1 VKAPL
6 PNNEEARLKAL
17 HEYAILDTD
26 PEKAFDDLTRL
37 ASQICETPIAVVSLV
52 DSDRQWFKSKVG
64 LDASETSRDVAF
76 CAHTI
81 LQPDLF
87 VVPDA
92 EQDMRFSNNPLVTS
106 GPQIRFYAG
115 APLLTSE
122 NVAVGSLCAIDYV
135 PRNLTP
141 QQQEALE
148 ILGRQVVTQLKLR
161 RIIAELEEALRQRQ
175 ETEAALRA
183 SEEQYRSLLDLS
195 SETIAVHT
203 EGKLEYIN
211 TAGAKL
217 LGAVTPE
224 KLIGKLFLD
233 FVHPDSRA
241 AVAARQNQVQVN
253 QAVAINQEKL
263 IRLDGQVIDIE
274 MTEVPIVHLGKPAT
288 QVMIRDITALKQMK
302 EAMLRATVAEL
313 VKQEL
318 EKEINQSKQP
328 ETVSKSHQS
337 S

>member
-1 VKAPL
+1 MKAPL
-6 PNNEEARLKAL
+6 PSNEEARLKAL
-17 HEYAILDTD
+17 REYKILDTD
-26 PEKAFDDLTRL
+26 PEQAFDDLTRL

-52 DSDRQWFKSKVG
+52 DSDRQWFKSKLG

-81 LQPDLF
+81 LQSDLF

-92 EQDMRFSNNPLVTS
+92 QQDMRFSDNPLVTS

-122 NVAVGSLCAIDYV
+122 DVAVGSLCAIDYV

-161 RIIAELEEALRQRQ
+161 RNIAELEATLRQRQ
-175 ETEAALRA
+175 ETEQALRA
-183 SEEQYRSLLDLS
+183 SQEQYRSLLDLS
-195 SETIAVHT
+195 SETIAVHVA
-203 EGKLEYIN
+203 GKLEYIN
-211 TAGAKL
+211 AAGARL
-217 LGAVTPE
+217 FGAVTPDQ
-224 KLIGKLFLD
+224 LIGKQLLD

-241 AVAARQNQVQVN
+241 AVATRQNQVQVN
-253 QAVAINQEKL
+253 QAIAINQEKL
-263 IRLDGQVIDIE
+263 IRLDSQVIDVE
-274 MTEVPIVHLGKPAT
+274 MTEVPIIHSGQPAT

-313 VKQEL
+313 AKQEL
-318 EKEINQSKQP
+318 EKEIIGRRQLEESLKEQ
-328 ETVSKSHQS
+328 
-337 S
+337 

>member
-1 VKAPL
+1 M
-6 PNNEEARLKAL
+6 R
-17 HEYAILDTD
+17 EYEILDTD
-26 PEKAFDDLTRL
+26 PEQAFDDLTRL
-37 ASQICETPIAVVSLV
+37 ASQICETPIAVVSLI

-87 VVPDA
+87 IVPDA
-92 EQDMRFSNNPLVTS
+92 QQDMRFSDNPLVTS

-115 APLLTSE
+115 APLKTSE
-122 NVAVGSLCAIDYV
+122 DVAVGSLCAIDYV
-135 PRNLTP
+135 PRSLSP
-141 QQQEALE
+141 EQQEALE

-161 RIIAELEEALRQRQ
+161 RNIAELEEALRQRQ
-175 ETEAALRA
+175 ETEQALRA

-195 SETIAVHT
+195 SETIAVHI

-211 TAGAKL
+211 AAGARL

-224 KLIGKLFLD
+224 QLIGKQLLD

-263 IRLDGQVIDIE
+263 IRLNGQTIDIE
-274 MTEVPIVHLGKPAT
+274 ITEVPIIHLGKPAT
-288 QVMIRDITALKQMK
+288 QVMIRDITTLKQMK

-313 VKQEL
+313 AKQEL
-318 EKEINQSKQP
+318 EKEITERRQLEESVK
-328 ETVSKSHQS
+328 E
-337 S
+337 

>member
-1 VKAPL
+1 MKAPI
-6 PNNEEARLKAL
+6 PSNEEARLNAL
-17 HEYAILDTD
+17 HEYEILDTA
-26 PEKAFDDLTRL
+26 PEQAFDDLTRL
-37 ASQICETPIAVVSLV
+37 ASQICETPIAVVSLI

-87 VVPDA
+87 IVPDA
-92 EQDMRFSNNPLVTS
+92 QQDMRFSDNPLVTS
-106 GPQIRFYAG
+106 GSQIRFYAG
-115 APLLTSE
+115 APLKTSKD
-122 NVAVGSLCAIDYV
+122 VAVGSLCAIDYV
-135 PRNLTP
+135 PRNLSP
-141 QQQEALE
+141 DQQEALE

-161 RIIAELEEALRQRQ
+161 RNIAELEEALRQRQ
-175 ETEAALRA
+175 ETEQALRG

-195 SETIAVHT
+195 SETIAVHI

-211 TAGAKL
+211 AAGARL

-224 KLIGKLFLD
+224 QLIGKQLLD

-263 IRLDGQVIDIE
+263 VRLNGQTIDIE
-274 MTEVPIVHLGKPAT
+274 MTEVPIIHLGKPAT

-302 EAMLRATVAEL
+302 DAMLRATVAEL
-313 VKQEL
+313 AKQEL
-318 EKEINQSKQP
+318 EKELTERKQL
-328 ETVSKSHQS
+328 EEGLKE
-337 S
+337 

>member
-1 VKAPL
+1 MKAPL
-6 PNNEEARLKAL
+6 PSNEEARLKAL
-17 HEYAILDTD
+17 REYEILDTD
-26 PEKAFDDLTRL
+26 PEQAFDDLTRL

-52 DSDRQWFKSKVG
+52 DSDRQWFKSKLG

-81 LQPDLF
+81 LQTDLF

-92 EQDMRFSNNPLVTS
+92 QQDMRFSDNPLVTS

-122 NVAVGSLCAIDYV
+122 DVAVGSLCAIDYV

-148 ILGRQVVTQLKLR
+148 ILGRQVVTQIKLR
-161 RIIAELEEALRQRQ
+161 RNIAELEEALRQRQ
-175 ETEAALRA
+175 ETEQALKAR
-183 SEEQYRSLLDLS
+183 EEQYRSLLDLS
-195 SETIAVHT
+195 SETIAVHID
-203 EGKLEYIN
+203 GKLEYIN
-211 TAGAKL
+211 TAGARL
-217 LGAVTPE
+217 FGAVAPE
-224 KLIGKLFLD
+224 QLIGKQLLD

-241 AVAARQNQVQVN
+241 AVAVRQNQVQVN

-263 IRLDGQVIDIE
+263 IRLDSQVIDVE
-274 MTEVPIVHLGKPAT
+274 MTEVPIIHSGQPAT

-313 VKQEL
+313 AKQEL
-318 EKEINQSKQP
+318 EKEITGRRQLEESLKEQ
-328 ETVSKSHQS
+328 
-337 S
+337 

>member
-6 PNNEEARLKAL
+6 PSNEEARLKAL
-17 HEYAILDTD
+17 REYKILDTD
-26 PEKAFDDLTRL
+26 PEQAFDDLTRL

-52 DSDRQWFKSKVG
+52 DSDRQWFKSKLG

-81 LQPDLF
+81 LQSDLF

-92 EQDMRFSNNPLVTS
+92 QQDMRFSDNPLVTS

-122 NVAVGSLCAIDYV
+122 DVAVGSLCAIDYV
-135 PRNLTP
+135 PRNLTS

-148 ILGRQVVTQLKLR
+148 ILGRQVVTQIKLR
-161 RIIAELEEALRQRQ
+161 RNIAELEEALRQRQ
-175 ETEAALRA
+175 ETEQALKAR
-183 SEEQYRSLLDLS
+183 EEQYRSLLDLS
-195 SETIAVHT
+195 SETIAVHID
-203 EGKLEYIN
+203 GKLEYIN
-211 TAGAKL
+211 SAGARL

-224 KLIGKLFLD
+224 QLVGKQLLD

-241 AVAARQNQVQVN
+241 AVAVRQNQVQVN

-263 IRLDGQVIDIE
+263 IRLDSQVIDVE
-274 MTEVPIVHLGKPAT
+274 MTEVPIIHSGQSAT

-313 VKQEL
+313 AKQEL
-318 EKEINQSKQP
+318 EKEITERRQLEESLKEQ
-328 ETVSKSHQS
+328 
-337 S
+337 

>member
-6 PNNEEARLKAL
+6 PSNEEARLKAL
-17 HEYAILDTD
+17 REYEILDTD
-26 PEKAFDDLTRL
+26 PEQAFDDLTRL

-52 DSDRQWFKSKVG
+52 DSDRQWFKSKLG

-87 VVPDA
+87 IVPDA
-92 EQDMRFSNNPLVTS
+92 QQDMRFSDNPLVTA

-115 APLLTSE
+115 APLTTSE

-135 PRNLTP
+135 PRNLTS

-148 ILGRQVVTQLKLR
+148 ILGRQVVTQIKLR
-161 RIIAELEEALRQRQ
+161 RNIAELEEALRQRQ
-175 ETEAALRA
+175 ETEQALKAR
-183 SEEQYRSLLDLS
+183 EEQYRSLLDLS
-195 SETIAVHT
+195 SETIAVHID
-203 EGKLEYIN
+203 GKLEYIN
-211 TAGAKL
+211 SAGARL
-217 LGAVTPE
+217 FGAVTPE
-224 KLIGKLFLD
+224 QLIGKQLLD

-241 AVAARQNQVQVN
+241 AVAVRQNQVQVN

-263 IRLDGQVIDIE
+263 IRLDSQVIDVE
-274 MTEVPIVHLGKPAT
+274 MTEVPIIHSGQPAM

-313 VKQEL
+313 AKQEL
-318 EKEINQSKQP
+318 EKEITGRRQLEESLKEQ
-328 ETVSKSHQS
+328 
-337 S
+337 